1 MNRTRLKPSKAQIA
15 LHAKLPIP
23 MHRTASGGY
32 SDILSDG
39 NECGCFSRKITGDC
53 KSVIYY
59 FSGGTFPAANPPLT
73 LIDKALV
80 ESQRQSDESGMPGV
94 FEFTTPAGRFL
105 RVPIQ
110 PTPMCEIACSK
121 SYEPTMRELV
131 DDIDR
136 LLYPANLG
144 NLLDK
149 LDPEIN
155 R

>member
-1 MNRTRLKPSKAQIA
+1 
-15 LHAKLPIP
+15 
-23 MHRTASGGY
+23 
-32 SDILSDG
+32 
-39 NECGCFSRKITGDC
+39 
-53 KSVIYY
+53 
-59 FSGGTFPAANPPLT
+59 
-73 LIDKALV
+73 
-80 ESQRQSDESGMPGV
+80 
-94 FEFTTPAGRFL
+94 
-105 RVPIQ
+105 
-110 PTPMCEIACSK
+110 MCEIACSK